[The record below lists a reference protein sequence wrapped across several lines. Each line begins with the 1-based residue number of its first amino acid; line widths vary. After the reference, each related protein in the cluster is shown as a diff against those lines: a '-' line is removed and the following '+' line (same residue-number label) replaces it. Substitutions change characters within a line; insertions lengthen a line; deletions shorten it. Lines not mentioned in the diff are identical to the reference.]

1 MKMLSFVLTALVLGG
16 AIAAYIK
23 LPKDQETKLMI
34 NTVKFVIAVMSLTL
48 VMMFILATASSTTTI
63 KLF

>member
-1 MKMLSFVLTALVLGG
+1 MLSFVLTALVLGG